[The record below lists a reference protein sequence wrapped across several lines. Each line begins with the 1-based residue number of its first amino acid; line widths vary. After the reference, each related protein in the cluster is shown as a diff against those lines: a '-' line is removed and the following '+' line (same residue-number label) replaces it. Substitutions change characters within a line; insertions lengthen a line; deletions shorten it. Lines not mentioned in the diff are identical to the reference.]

1 MFTIYCFI
9 GSCTEVKLVPFLFQS
24 VAQTSKMVKLPSDPR
39 LVIAAIGES
48 GEGKSTLL
56 NLILNTP
63 GENKIFFEVSEAPEA
78 CTLSPRAEDGFWR
91 GDPNRPITVIDT
103 PGLGAE
109 EGPEKDLQ
117 QVHDVVKILKMFGHV
132 DAFIIVLK
140 SGQSRWDDS
149 KTNTKL

>member
-1 MFTIYCFI
+1 
-9 GSCTEVKLVPFLFQS
+9 
-24 VAQTSKMVKLPSDPR
+24 MVKLPSDEK

-56 NLILNTP
+56 NLILNSP

-78 CTLSPRAEDGFWR
+78 CTLCPRSKDGLWR

-103 PGLGAE
+103 PGLGSE
-109 EGPEKDLQ
+109 EGPEQDLKQ
-117 QVHDVVKILKMFGHV
+117 AQDVVKILEAFGHV

-140 SGQSRWDDS
+140 SGQSRWEAC
-149 KTNTKL
+149 